1 MKQLSDFCVDLMAL
15 SEPITDKESNISIR
29 QKKRN
34 WNDVSIVDND
44 ATVTTSCSLEV
55 CRWEIKET
63 TNLVFDLKLI
73 CPVPTR
79 RYRTVSAQNT
89 VLPRVFPML
98 DSIPRKSRK

>member
-1 MKQLSDFCVDLMAL
+1 MKKRCVNLMAF

-44 ATVTTSCSLEV
+44 ATITTSCSLEV

-73 CPVPTR
+73 SPVPTR
-79 RYRTVSAQNT
+79 RNRTVSAQNT

-98 DSIPRKSRK
+98 DPIPTTQQNNV